1 VLTDLGKMLILLGI
15 VLVGLGVVLSLA
27 GRLPGVPWLGRLPG
41 DIVIRREHFVFVFPL
56 ATCLV
61 VSVVLSVL
69 FYLLRR

>member
-1 VLTDLGKMLILLGI
+1 MLTDLGKMLILLGI

-27 GRLPGVPWLGRLPG
+27 GRLPWLGRLPG